1 MPVYRDEKNN
11 TWKVYYRYTDWDGTT
26 HQSTKRGFKTKR
38 DAQAWEREQHSK
50 SSGNLDMTFRSFA
63 EQYTEDMKSRT
74 KKYLGYQRTYHANQ
88 AATLLRQAE
97 NEQHHAA
104 ADYPLAE

>member
-11 TWKVYYRYTDWDGTT
+11 TWKIYYRYTDWDGTT

-63 EQYTEDMKSRT
+63 EQ
-74 KKYLGYQRTYHANQ
+74 
-88 AATLLRQAE
+88 AAEVVAVGEAAGVGDVFHFHIVALQ
-97 NEQHHAA
+97 QHTG
-104 ADYPLAE
+104 LFETNMV

>member
-11 TWKVYYRYTDWDGTT
+11 TWKIYYRYTDWDGTT

-63 EQYTEDMKSRT
+63 EQYTEDMKSRAKDSKST
-74 KKYLGYQRTYHANQ
+74 ECNLQPCGSVLQPERKS
-88 AATLLRQAE
+88 LRKSR
-97 NEQHHAA
+97 QHGQEEK
-104 ADYPLAE
+104 P